1 MNSNRPSEPPE
12 EPFNRSEPATLSPA
26 SPKPIHFPAP
36 TTIPLLELQM
46 DVDHNQVE
54 KHMADPAMH
63 NTEVRPDFW
72 RDPNEQQQQQQQE
85 QEHQQQNGEE
95 QRAQAQS
102 TITRADDQVTAP
114 AQEGATGQ
122 TTNGEGAAT
131 STDSNA
137 QDTNMNVNLHD
148 TSTST
153 SQPLQVSN
161 QASYQDNNNTTSRLE
176 AQAPPEPDAA
186 SEQLPI
192 PSNTY
197 VSNHAA
203 AEPPSENGVVPDTF
217 STATD
222 QVKNEQPPSG
232 APAGNGGVDV
242 DSLLAT
248 LQGPPAADSN
258 AAAAATAPTNGV
270 GQYTPSQTQ
279 EQPPPPG
286 VEGASA
292 ASLSLNAPPNG
303 LPARPPPQEQ
313 PLINPNYVHS
323 QHIRDYHPHAVH
335 SAYQPQQQQQSQ
347 QQGGGDRA
355 NSQGNAANPA
365 SQDPVPSIYSSDS
378 TAFGQSAVGGNFA
391 PSGNGVPAVTET
403 SYNTDASAGSPT
415 TSQQQQQ
422 PQHPQQIYQQ
432 STSGDTGFGQQQP
445 QQQQQHQQQQTL
457 STSATSDSTNLA
469 VALQQQTQTPYT
481 SAQSYSASLSASN
494 TPIESRREWKLA
506 AGQIPSP
513 EDRPWNAEVQKKYDA
528 FIEAERGYVSEGRW
542 EQFPT
547 GSRLFVGNL
556 SSEKVTKRDIFHVF
570 HPYGE
575 LAQISIKQAYGFVQF
590 LRAEDCSRALNG
602 EQGVK
607 IREKRVHLEVSKPQK
622 NKVPSGQQPQ
632 RHPRRLRSPD
642 FGRGKPLSNVDRYTS
657 ERGGRSHGGY
667 SRQGSGGFRSP
678 SPPRYGGRGYSD
690 RGYRDRSPEYGRS
703 GRYRSPSPRR
713 SEDDDLPLPR
723 RQPRDVPDVQII
735 VLDALNRDFIS
746 WVERAFSTR
755 GIRVDVLLLSPR
767 LDEQAVIRRQIVEGV
782 TAVSRLTRTNQD
794 TGKIG
799 LRIFDRR
806 GGQNNVKFEDYDHLD
821 PQICVELVLRAKN
834 SYALAPPSTP
844 SYSSFAGNA
853 PQYGLPPPP
862 QPPPSL
868 PPQFGGFP
876 GQQPLP
882 PPSVQAY
889 GHPSQ
894 PPPGYPPQP
903 AYVPAPPPPQPQ
915 QPPPAMPPPNLQSLI
930 SSLDPS
936 GLQSLLSAMNNPSGS
951 SNPQQQQHQQQQQAA
966 LAALQQNPAIV
977 GMLQQQ
983 QQQQQQQPTP
993 QLHPQAQVPGGS
1005 GSAGSRPGSAGGN
1018 VNMQDILARLGTY
1031 GR

>member
-72 RDPNEQQQQQQQE
+72 RDPNEQQQEQEQQQK
-85 QEHQQQNGEE
+85 QQNGEE
-95 QRAQAQS
+95 QQAQAQS
-102 TITRADDQVTAP
+102 TVTSTDDQVTAP

-122 TTNGEGAAT
+122 ITNEEGAAT
-131 STDSNA
+131 STDSNMH
-137 QDTNMNVNLHD
+137 DTYMNVNLHD
-148 TSTST
+148 TTSSTST
-153 SQPLQVSN
+153 FQPQQVSN
-161 QASYQDNNNTTSRLE
+161 QASYQDNNTTTSNFE
-176 AQAPPEPDAA
+176 AQAPLEPDAA
-186 SEQLPI
+186 SEQLPF
-192 PSNTY
+192 PSNNTY
-197 VSNHAA
+197 VSNAAA
-203 AEPPSENGVVPDTF
+203 AEPPPGNGIVPDAF
-217 STATD
+217 ATAAD
-222 QVKNEQPPSG
+222 QVKTEQPPSG

-258 AAAAATAPTNGV
+258 ATGAATAPTNGV
-270 GQYTPSQTQ
+270 GQYTPSQAQ

-292 ASLSLNAPPNG
+292 ASSSLNAPPNG

-347 QQGGGDRA
+347 QQGGADRS
-355 NSQGNAANPA
+355 NSQGNAANAA
-365 SQDPVPSIYSSDS
+365 SQDSAPSIYSSDS
-378 TAFGQSAVGGNFA
+378 TPFGQSAVGGNFA
-391 PSGNGVPAVTET
+391 SSGNGVPAVTET
-403 SYNTDASAGSPT
+403 SYSTNASAGSPT

-422 PQHPQQIYQQ
+422 PQQPQQIYQQ
-432 STSGDTGFGQQQP
+432 STSSDTGFGQQQP
-445 QQQQQHQQQQTL
+445 QQQQQQQQTI

-590 LRAEDCSRALNG
+590 LRAEDCARALDG

-622 NKVPSGQQPQ
+622 NKVPSGQQQQ
-632 RHPRRLRSPD
+632 RHPRRSRSPD
-642 FGRGKPLSNVDRYTS
+642 IGRGKPPPSVDRYTS

-690 RGYRDRSPEYGRS
+690 RGYRDRSPDYGRG

-713 SEDDDLPLPR
+713 NEDDDLPLPR

-746 WVERAFSTR
+746 LVERAFSSR
-755 GIRVDVLLLSPR
+755 GISVDVLLLSPR

-782 TAVSRLTRTNQD
+782 TAVSRTTRTNQD

-844 SYSSFAGNA
+844 SYSSYAGNA

-868 PPQFGGFP
+868 PPQFAGFP
-876 GQQPLP
+876 GQQPLLS
-882 PPSVQAY
+882 PSVQAY

-903 AYVPAPPPPQPQ
+903 AYVPAPPPPQSQ
-915 QPPPAMPPPNLQSLI
+915 QPPPAMPPSNLQSLI

-951 SNPQQQQHQQQQQAA
+951 TNPQQQQHQQQQQAA

-983 QQQQQQQPTP
+983 QQQQPTP
-993 QLHPQAQVPGGS
+993 QPQAQVQGGS
-1005 GSAGSRPGSAGGN
+1005 GSAGPRPGSGGGN

>member
-72 RDPNEQQQQQQQE
+72 RDPNEQQQEQEQQQKQQQQ
-85 QEHQQQNGEE
+85 QQQQNGEE
-95 QRAQAQS
+95 QQAQAQS
-102 TITRADDQVTAP
+102 TITSTDDQVTAP
-114 AQEGATGQ
+114 AQERATGQ
-122 TTNGEGAAT
+122 ITNEEGAAT
-131 STDSNA
+131 STDSNMH
-137 QDTNMNVNLHD
+137 DINMNVNLHD
-148 TSTST
+148 TSSSTST
-153 SQPLQVSN
+153 FQPQQVSN
-161 QASYQDNNNTTSRLE
+161 QASYQDNNTTTSHFE
-176 AQAPPEPDAA
+176 ARAPLEPDAA
-186 SEQLPI
+186 SEQLPF

-197 VSNHAA
+197 VSNAAA
-203 AEPPSENGVVPDTF
+203 AEPLSGNGVVPDTF
-217 STATD
+217 ATAVD
-222 QVKNEQPPSG
+222 QVRTEQPPSG

-248 LQGPPAADSN
+248 LQGPPATDSN
-258 AAAAATAPTNGV
+258 ATGAATAPNNGV
-270 GQYTPSQTQ
+270 GQYTPSQAQ

-292 ASLSLNAPPNG
+292 ASSSLNAPPNG

-355 NSQGNAANPA
+355 NSQGNAANAA
-365 SQDPVPSIYSSDS
+365 SQDSAPSIYSSDS
-378 TAFGQSAVGGNFA
+378 TPFGQSAVGGNFA
-391 PSGNGVPAVTET
+391 PSGNGVPAATEI
-403 SYNTDASAGSPT
+403 SYSTNASAGSPT

-422 PQHPQQIYQQ
+422 PHQPQQIYQQ
-432 STSGDTGFGQQQP
+432 STSSDTGFGQQLP
-445 QQQQQHQQQQTL
+445 QQQHQQQQTI

-590 LRAEDCSRALNG
+590 LRAEDCARALDG

-622 NKVPSGQQPQ
+622 NKVPSGQQQQ
-632 RHPRRLRSPD
+632 RHPRRSRSPD
-642 FGRGKPLSNVDRYTS
+642 IGRGKPPPSVDRYTS

-690 RGYRDRSPEYGRS
+690 RGYRDRSPDYGRG

-746 WVERAFSTR
+746 WVERAFSSR

-844 SYSSFAGNA
+844 SYSSYAGNA

-862 QPPPSL
+862 QPPSSL
-868 PPQFGGFP
+868 PPQFAGFP

-894 PPPGYPPQP
+894 PPPGYPPHP
-903 AYVPAPPPPQPQ
+903 SYVPAPPPPPQSQ
-915 QPPPAMPPPNLQSLI
+915 QPPLAMPPSNLQSLI

-936 GLQSLLSAMNNPSGS
+936 GLQNLLSAMNNPSGS
-951 SNPQQQQHQQQQQAA
+951 TNPQQQHHQQQQQAA

-983 QQQQQQQPTP
+983 QQQQPTP
-993 QLHPQAQVPGGS
+993 QPQAQVQGGS
-1005 GSAGSRPGSAGGN
+1005 GSAGPRPGSGGGN

>member
-12 EPFNRSEPATLSPA
+12 EPYNRSEPATLSPA

-72 RDPNEQQQQQQQE
+72 RDPNEQQQEQEQQQQ
-85 QEHQQQNGEE
+85 QQKQPQHGEE
-95 QRAQAQS
+95 EQQAQAQS
-102 TITRADDQVTAP
+102 TITSTDDQVTAP

-122 TTNGEGAAT
+122 TQNEEGAAT
-131 STDSNA
+131 YTDSSNM
-137 QDTNMNVNLHD
+137 QDTNMNVILHD
-148 TSTST
+148 NTSTST

-161 QASYQDNNNTTSRLE
+161 QASYQDNNTTTSHLE
-176 AQAPPEPDAA
+176 AQAPLESDAT
-186 SEQLPI
+186 SDQLPI
-192 PSNTY
+192 SSNTY
-197 VSNHAA
+197 VSNPAA

-217 STATD
+217 ATATD
-222 QVKNEQPPSG
+222 QVKTEQPPSG
-232 APAGNGGVDV
+232 APAGNSGVDV

-248 LQGPPAADSN
+248 LQGPPADAT
-258 AAAAATAPTNGV
+258 ATAAATAPTNGV
-270 GQYTPSQTQ
+270 GQYTPSQAQ

-292 ASLSLNAPPNG
+292 ASSSLNAPPNG

-335 SAYQPQQQQQSQ
+335 SAYQPQQQLQSQ
-347 QQGGGDRA
+347 QQGGGDQVS
-355 NSQGNAANPA
+355 SQGNAANTAP
-365 SQDPVPSIYSSDS
+365 QDSAPSVHSSDS
-378 TAFGQSAVGGNFA
+378 TTFGQSTVGGNFA
-391 PSGNGVPAVTET
+391 PSGNGIPAVTDTAYST
-403 SYNTDASAGSPT
+403 SASAGSPT

-422 PQHPQQIYQQ
+422 LQQPQQPQQ
-432 STSGDTGFGQQQP
+432 STSGDTGFSQQQQP
-445 QQQQQHQQQQTL
+445 QHQHQQQQAI
-457 STSATSDSTNLA
+457 STSATPDSTNLA

-590 LRAEDCSRALNG
+590 LRAEDCARALNG

-622 NKVPSGQQPQ
+622 NKIPSGQQQQ
-632 RHPRRLRSPD
+632 RHPRRSRSPD
-642 FGRGKPLSNVDRYTS
+642 FGRGKPPSTVDRYTS
-657 ERGGRSHGGY
+657 DRGGRSHGGF

-678 SPPRYGGRGYSD
+678 SPPRYGGRGYGD
-690 RGYRDRSPEYGRS
+690 RGYRDRSPDYGRG

-723 RQPRDVPDVQII
+723 RQPREVPDVQII

-767 LDEQAVIRRQIVEGV
+767 LDEQAVIKRQIVEGV

-844 SYSSFAGNA
+844 SYSSYAGNA

-868 PPQFGGFP
+868 PPQFAGFP

-889 GHPSQ
+889 GHPAQ

-915 QPPPAMPPPNLQSLI
+915 QPPPAMPPSNLQSLI

-936 GLQSLLSAMNNPSGS
+936 GLQNLLSAMNNPSGS
-951 SNPQQQQHQQQQQAA
+951 TNPQQQQQQAA
-966 LAALQQNPAIV
+966 IAALQQNPAIV
-977 GMLQQQ
+977 GMLQH
-983 QQQQQQQPTP
+983 QQQQQPTP
-993 QLHPQAQVPGGS
+993 QPPSQMQGGS
-1005 GSAGSRPGSAGGN
+1005 GSAGPRAGGGAGGGGAN

>member
-72 RDPNEQQQQQQQE
+72 RDPNEKQQE
-85 QEHQQQNGEE
+85 QEQQQEQQQNGEE
-95 QRAQAQS
+95 QQAQAQS
-102 TITRADDQVTAP
+102 TITSTDDQVTAP
-114 AQEGATGQ
+114 AQEGTTGQ

-148 TSTST
+148 TSTS
-153 SQPLQVSN
+153 QPLQVSN

-176 AQAPPEPDAA
+176 AQAPLEPDAA

-232 APAGNGGVDV
+232 APAGNSGVDV

-258 AAAAATAPTNGV
+258 AAATAATAPTNGV
-270 GQYTPSQTQ
+270 GQYTPSQAQ

-292 ASLSLNAPPNG
+292 ASSSLNAPPNG

-355 NSQGNAANPA
+355 NSQGNAANSA
-365 SQDPVPSIYSSDS
+365 SQDSVPSIYSSDS
-378 TAFGQSAVGGNFA
+378 TTFGQSAVGGNFA
-391 PSGNGVPAVTET
+391 PSGNGVPAATET

-422 PQHPQQIYQQ
+422 PQQPQQIYQQ
-432 STSGDTGFGQQQP
+432 SISGDTGFGQQQP
-445 QQQQQHQQQQTL
+445 QQQQQQQQTL

-506 AGQIPSP
+506 AGQRPSP

-632 RHPRRLRSPD
+632 RHPRRSRSPD
-642 FGRGKPLSNVDRYTS
+642 FGRGKPSSNVDRYTS

-678 SPPRYGGRGYSD
+678 SPPRYGGRGYGD
-690 RGYRDRSPEYGRS
+690 RGYRDRSPDYGRG

-755 GIRVDVLLLSPR
+755 GVRVDVLLLSPR

-806 GGQNNVKFEDYDHLD
+806 GGQNNVKFEDYHHLD

-844 SYSSFAGNA
+844 SYSSYAGNA

-868 PPQFGGFP
+868 PPQFAGFP

-936 GLQSLLSAMNNPSGS
+936 GLQSLLSAMNNPSAS

-993 QLHPQAQVPGGS
+993 QPHPHAQVPGGS
-1005 GSAGSRPGSAGGN
+1005 GSAGPRPGSSGGN

>member
-72 RDPNEQQQQQQQE
+72 RDPNEQQQEQEQQQK
-85 QEHQQQNGEE
+85 QQQNGEE
-95 QRAQAQS
+95 QQAQAQS
-102 TITRADDQVTAP
+102 IIASTDDQVTAP

-122 TTNGEGAAT
+122 TANEEGAAT
-131 STDSNA
+131 STDSNMH
-137 QDTNMNVNLHD
+137 DTNMNVNLHD
-148 TSTST
+148 TSSSTST
-153 SQPLQVSN
+153 FQPQQVSN
-161 QASYQDNNNTTSRLE
+161 QASYQDNNTTTSHFE
-176 AQAPPEPDAA
+176 AQAPLEPDAA
-186 SEQLPI
+186 SEQLPF
-192 PSNTY
+192 PSNNTY
-197 VSNHAA
+197 VSNAAA
-203 AEPPSENGVVPDTF
+203 AEPPPGNGVVPDTF
-217 STATD
+217 ATATD
-222 QVKNEQPPSG
+222 QVKTEQPPSG

-258 AAAAATAPTNGV
+258 ATGAATAPTNGV
-270 GQYTPSQTQ
+270 GQYTPSQAQ
-279 EQPPPPG
+279 EQPLPPG

-292 ASLSLNAPPNG
+292 ASSSLNAPPNG

-347 QQGGGDRA
+347 QQGGGDRV
-355 NSQGNAANPA
+355 NSQGNAANAA
-365 SQDPVPSIYSSDS
+365 SQDSAPSIYSSDS
-378 TAFGQSAVGGNFA
+378 TPFGQSAVGGNFA
-391 PSGNGVPAVTET
+391 TSGNGFPAATET
-403 SYNTDASAGSPT
+403 SYSTNASAGSPP

-422 PQHPQQIYQQ
+422 PQQPQQIYQQ
-432 STSGDTGFGQQQP
+432 STSSDTGFGQQQP
-445 QQQQQHQQQQTL
+445 QQQQQQQQQQQTI

-590 LRAEDCSRALNG
+590 LRAEDCARALDG

-622 NKVPSGQQPQ
+622 NK
-632 RHPRRLRSPD
+632 
-642 FGRGKPLSNVDRYTS
+642 
-657 ERGGRSHGGY
+657 
-667 SRQGSGGFRSP
+667 
-678 SPPRYGGRGYSD
+678 
-690 RGYRDRSPEYGRS
+690 
-703 GRYRSPSPRR
+703 
-713 SEDDDLPLPR
+713 
-723 RQPRDVPDVQII
+723 II

-746 WVERAFSTR
+746 WVERAFSSR

-844 SYSSFAGNA
+844 SYSSYAGNA

-868 PPQFGGFP
+868 PPQFAGFP
-876 GQQPLP
+876 GQQPLLS
-882 PPSVQAY
+882 PSVQAY

-903 AYVPAPPPPQPQ
+903 AYVPAPQPSQSQ
-915 QPPPAMPPPNLQSLI
+915 QPPPAMPPSNLQSLI

-936 GLQSLLSAMNNPSGS
+936 GLQNLLSAMNNPSGS
-951 SNPQQQQHQQQQQAA
+951 TNPQQQQHQQQQQAA

-983 QQQQQQQPTP
+983 QQQPTP
-993 QLHPQAQVPGGS
+993 QPQAQVAGGS
-1005 GSAGSRPGSAGGN
+1005 GSAGPRPGSGGGN